1 MSDLEWLIAG
11 GESETLEL
19 KRSTG
24 QLNRAGQTLCGF
36 LNHAGGNVVIGVTD
50 DGRIVG
56 QEVSD
61 KTRRELA
68 LMLGRFE
75 PPLWSRPDLS
85 SFRMVG
91 GR

>member
-1 MSDLEWLIAG
+1 MSDLERLIVG

-24 QLNRAGQTLCGF
+24 QLNRAGQTLCGL

-56 QEVSD
+56 
-61 KTRRELA
+61 
-68 LMLGRFE
+68 
-75 PPLWSRPDLS
+75 
-85 SFRMVG
+85 
-91 GR
+91 